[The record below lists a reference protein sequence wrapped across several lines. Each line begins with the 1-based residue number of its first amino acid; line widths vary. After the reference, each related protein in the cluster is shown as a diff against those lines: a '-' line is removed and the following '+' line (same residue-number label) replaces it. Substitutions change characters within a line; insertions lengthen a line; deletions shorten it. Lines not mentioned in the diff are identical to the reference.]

1 MARRRR
7 AVRRWAGYG
16 ACLPGSTRRR
26 RPARR
31 GCCGEGR
38 AAALAGY
45 APVHG
50 GEASPRGP
58 MTMPLAQVLTGPVNS
73 TGYSTVAYKGL
84 DPIWAAD
91 GAAIPASAPGS
102 WGQLHAAGRP

>member
-1 MARRRR
+1 VRGVRRRGSLR
-7 AVRRWAGYG
+7 HRIAATG
-16 ACLPGSTRRR
+16 GST
-26 RPARR
+26 
-31 GCCGEGR
+31 
-38 AAALAGY
+38 AAAMAGY